1 VSRWVG
7 AAVSR
12 KEDRR
17 MLLGRGRF
25 TGDLTRPRLLH
36 AAFARSPHAHAVI
49 TTIDVTAA
57 TQAPGVEGVFTAD
70 CLGRPYLLAMLER
83 DEFVPTQMPILAAEG
98 DKVRFV
104 GEPVAIVVAD
114 DPYRA
119 EDAAELIQVDWG
131 PRPPVPD
138 MDIATAAD
146 APRLHDHGN
155 CLVDLRMFDDDR
167 LPQIFAAAKTTVSA
181 TFASGR
187 LAALPLEGRAC
198 LAEWDDRDDQLVM
211 HVSTQVPHQVRSGVA
226 QALNLP
232 ERAIRVIAPDV
243 GGGFGLKCV
252 VGREEVAVAAAA
264 LRLRRPVRWI
274 EDRQE
279 NLTAAFHGHEQRYQV
294 KAAFDEDGRIQAL
307 DAEIECDT
315 GAYSAFPFTCAVEP
329 LMAATELPGVYKV
342 PAYRARGRAIA
353 TSKAPAAPYRGV
365 SRPQIVLVMERLMEK
380 AAAALNLDPLD
391 VRRVNLIGRD
401 DFPYIGVN
409 KITYD
414 EGSYRE
420 ALDLAEKRTAEQ
432 GWPAERDQLR
442 ENGQRAGIGYACFS
456 ERTAYGTPTMSQR
469 RMRMTP
475 GRSPAAHGQVRA
487 LDVAEAAKAPG
498 ITAVVTA
505 ADLPDN
511 PLIPVRLAIAGT
523 DLSAFLQPVL
533 ARDTVRYVGEP
544 LAVVAGEDP
553 YACEDAAELVG
564 IDIAGQPAVL
574 DASGA
579 FDDSAF
585 NHGDQPRIAAELTR
599 GYGDTGAAF
608 AAAAHVVR
616 IELAIGRHSGV
627 PLEPRCLLAMPG
639 PDRGELSIF
648 GMTKVPVWNR
658 DLLADLLG
666 VDETLIRVHAVDAG
680 GGFGVRGEFYPEDF
694 LIPWLAMRL
703 ERPVKWVED
712 RAEHLMAA
720 NHSRQQYHRV
730 AAAFDAG
737 GRILGLTDDI
747 IQDNGAY
754 CRTHGVAVPE
764 LTAAMLPGPYRVP
777 AYRGRVRVVLTNKT
791 PCGTY
796 RAPGRFEGTAA
807 REHLLDVAATR
818 LGLDPVELRERN
830 LLTPDEIPHERPVS
844 TLGTDLILDTGDY
857 PALLAAAVKEA
868 DRLGYRELARRE
880 RRGFGLAMFVE
891 KSGLGPQETADVTVS
906 RSGAVHVY
914 SGGTSMGQG
923 IETVLAQIAADAL
936 GVDPRTVRV
945 TAGDTAAQPFG
956 AGSWASRSTVVGG
969 SAVHQAATAV
979 RERAIELA
987 GRILEAAPGDLDLA
1001 GGVISV
1007 RGDPES
1013 RLSLADIARA
1023 AAPASRY
1030 LADGEPA
1037 GLSARRRFEVTH
1049 MTYPYGTHAAVVEV
1063 DTGTGQVRLLRYL
1076 VAYEVGRAINPML
1089 VEGQLRGGVAQGIG
1103 GALLEEFGYDEA
1115 GQPQAV
1121 TFIEYRLPTAAEI
1134 PPVDVLLSQ
1143 DAPSPGNPLGVMG
1156 AGEGGVN
1163 AVGAAVANAVRDALG
1178 LPGSVGQLP
1187 LTPARV
1193 RALAAVAQAT
1203 GGRS

>member
-1 VSRWVG
+1 MTVIGTRLP
-7 AAVSR
+7 R
-12 KEDRR
+12 HEDPR
-17 MLLGRGRF
+17 LLRGRGRF
-25 TGDLTRPRLLH
+25 GDDFDVPGQLH
-36 AAFARSPHAHAVI
+36 ARIVRSP
-49 TTIDVTAA
+49 
-57 TQAPGVEGVFTAD
+57 
-70 CLGRPYLLAMLER
+70 
-83 DEFVPTQMPILAAEG
+83 
-98 DKVRFV
+98 
-104 GEPVAIVVAD
+104 
-114 DPYRA
+114 
-119 EDAAELIQVDWG
+119 
-131 PRPPVPD
+131 
-138 MDIATAAD
+138 
-146 APRLHDHGN
+146 
-155 CLVDLRMFDDDR
+155 
-167 LPQIFAAAKTTVSA
+167 S
-181 TFASGR
+181 
-187 LAALPLEGRAC
+187 
-198 LAEWDDRDDQLVM
+198 
-211 HVSTQVPHQVRSGVA
+211 
-226 QALNLP
+226 
-232 ERAIRVIAPDV
+232 
-243 GGGFGLKCV
+243 
-252 VGREEVAVAAAA
+252 
-264 LRLRRPVRWI
+264 
-274 EDRQE
+274 
-279 NLTAAFHGHEQRYQV
+279 
-294 KAAFDEDGRIQAL
+294 
-307 DAEIECDT
+307 
-315 GAYSAFPFTCAVEP
+315 
-329 LMAATELPGVYKV
+329 
-342 PAYRARGRAIA
+342 
-353 TSKAPAAPYRGV
+353 
-365 SRPQIVLVMERLMEK
+365 
-380 AAAALNLDPLD
+380 
-391 VRRVNLIGRD
+391 
-401 DFPYIGVN
+401 
-409 KITYD
+409 
-414 EGSYRE
+414 
-420 ALDLAEKRTAEQ
+420 
-432 GWPAERDQLR
+432 
-442 ENGQRAGIGYACFS
+442 
-456 ERTAYGTPTMSQR
+456 
-469 RMRMTP
+469 
-475 GRSPAAHGQVRA
+475 AHGQVRA

-505 ADLPDN
+505 ADLPEI
-511 PLIPVRLAIAGT
+511 PLIPVRLAVAGT

-533 ARDTVRYVGEP
+533 AGDTVRYVGEP
-544 LAVVAGEDP
+544 LAVVVGEDP

-564 IDIAGQPAVL
+564 IDIADQPAVL
-574 DASGA
+574 DASSA
-579 FDDSAF
+579 FDD
-585 NHGDQPRIAAELTR
+585 GDQPRVAAELTR

-608 AAAAHVVR
+608 AAAAHVVE

-627 PLEPRCLLAMPG
+627 PLEPRCLLAVPG
-639 PDRGELSIF
+639 PDRGELAVF

-703 ERPVKWVED
+703 KRPVKWAED
-712 RAEHLMAA
+712 RAEHLMAV

-830 LLTPDEIPHERPVS
+830 LLTPGEIPHERPVS

-857 PALLAAAVKEA
+857 PALLAAAVEETG
-868 DRLGYRELARRE
+868 RLGYRELASQE
-880 RRGFGLAMFVE
+880 RHGFGLAMFVE

-936 GVDPRTVRV
+936 GVDPRAVRV

-987 GRILEAAPGDLDLA
+987 ARILEAAPDDLDLA
-1001 GGVISV
+1001 AGVVSV
-1007 RGDPES
+1007 RGDPETQIT
-1013 RLSLADIARA
+1013 LADIARA

-1030 LADGEPA
+1030 LEDGEPA

-1049 MTYPYGTHAAVVEV
+1049 MTYPYGAHAAVVEV
-1063 DTGTGQVRLLRYL
+1063 DTGTGQVRVLRYL
-1076 VAYEVGRAINPML
+1076 VAYEVGRAVNPML

-1103 GALLEEFGYDEA
+1103 GALFEEFGYDEA
-1115 GQPQAV
+1115 GQPQAI

-1143 DAPSPGNPLGVMG
+1143 DAPAPGNPLGAMG

-1163 AVGAAVANAVRDALG
+1163 AAGAAVANAVRDALG
-1178 LPGSVGQLP
+1178 LAGGVGQLP
-1187 LTPARV
+1187 LSPARV
-1193 RALAAVAQAT
+1193 CALSRSGARSGARAAGGAA
-1203 GGRS
+1203 